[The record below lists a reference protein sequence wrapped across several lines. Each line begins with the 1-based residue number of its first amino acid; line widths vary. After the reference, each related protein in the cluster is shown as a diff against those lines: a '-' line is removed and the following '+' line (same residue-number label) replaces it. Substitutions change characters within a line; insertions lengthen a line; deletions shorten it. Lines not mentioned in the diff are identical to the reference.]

1 MGIFLSFIPGILT
14 VVAFFFASFIA
25 WRILKEDYNEEDIL
39 SFVVWL
45 LVFALI
51 FGRLA
56 YIAGNFLDFH
66 FSLPKWFLW
75 TQYPGISLPGVFI
88 GAIFFSWYWT
98 KKKNWNFWIVVDGL
112 TPAWLIFLFVTS
124 LSSFLT
130 DLNQLFLVKFALLV
144 TTFFAYFFLFQNFRK
159 IRWYKSGKPGF
170 IGCSSIIFYGL
181 GLAALDFYY
190 GTEVYLNTL
199 LAFLIVL
206 AAAYFLYNRS
216 EREIKEDVGGIGKF
230 LSRAKLKFK

>member
-1 MGIFLSFIPGILT
+1 MEIFLSFIPGILT
-14 VVAFFFASFIA
+14 VVAFFLASFIA
-25 WRILKEDYNEEDIL
+25 WRILKDDYNEEEIL
-39 SFVVWL
+39 SFVIWL
-45 LVFALI
+45 LFFGLI

-56 YIAGNFLDFH
+56 YIAGNFLDFR
-66 FSLPKWFLW
+66 FTLSKWFLW

-112 TPAWLIFLFVTS
+112 TPSWLTFLLITN

-130 DLNQLFLVKFALLV
+130 NFNQLLIPKLSLLIATFLAVL
-144 TTFFAYFFLFQNFRK
+144 FLFKNFRK
-159 IRWYKSGKPGF
+159 IHWYKSGKPGF
-170 IGCSSIIFYGL
+170 IGCSAITFYCL

-190 GTEVYLNTL
+190 GIEVYLSTI

-206 AAAYFLYNRS
+206 TAVFFLYRRS
-216 EREIKEDVGGIGKF
+216 EREIKKDIGDVGKF
-230 LSRAKLKFK
+230 LCRAKLKFK